1 MCGMIKANHEKGGSQ
16 MVLFEYKQ
24 GNLWAHHTLDE
35 VPNTENLTMHAHTG
49 CELYCFLRGEGY
61 YTVEGNHYL
70 LTPGTILLIRSGETH
85 MPHIRPTGAYERIA
99 VHFPAEYLAGEDP
112 ALTALFDDRPL
123 GVDNCYPPEAADLDY
138 LRSTLLR
145 LCSPTA
151 PAGESRI
158 RAYLIPVLY
167 ELAGRRG
174 QSAETLSPS
183 IRTRDPLVIGIIDYI
198 NSHLTEEFDLDEL
211 SHRFFFSKSHINKV
225 FRAETGSSVWDY
237 VVVKRL
243 HLARSLLHSGISAAG
258 AAARSGFSDYS
269 SFFRLYRR
277 RFGVSPAKDKGL

>member
-1 MCGMIKANHEKGGSQ
+1 
-16 MVLFEYKQ
+16 MVLFQYRQ
-24 GNLWAHHTLDE
+24 GDVWVHHTLDE
-35 VPNTENLTMHAHTG
+35 IPNTENLNIHAHTG

-70 LTPGTILLIRSGETH
+70 LTPGTILLMRSGEAH
-85 MPHIRPTGAYERIA
+85 MPHIRATGPYERIA
-99 VHFPAEYLAGEDP
+99 VHFPTEYLEGEDP
-112 ALTALFDDRPL
+112 SLTALFDGRPL
-123 GVDNCYPPEAADLDY
+123 GVNNCYPPEPSDLDY

-145 LCSPTA
+145 LCTPSDASP
-151 PAGESRI
+151 EKRI

-174 QSAETLSPS
+174 QNGDAVLQAARPH
-183 IRTRDPLVIGIIDYI
+183 DPLVIDVIEYI
-198 NSHLTEEFDLDEL
+198 NTHLTDPFSMADL
-211 SHRFFFSKSHINKV
+211 SQRFFFSVSHINKV

-243 HLARSLLHSGISAAG
+243 LLARSLLHSGVSAAG

-277 RFGVSPAKDKGL
+277 RFGLSPTKDKSSNAPR

>member
-1 MCGMIKANHEKGGSQ
+1 

-24 GNLWAHHTLDE
+24 GDVWVHHTLDE
-35 VPNTENLTMHAHTG
+35 IPHTENLTMHAHPG

-70 LTPGTILLIRSGETH
+70 LTPGTIMLMRSGETH

-99 VHFPAEYLAGEDP
+99 VHFPAEYLTGEDP
-112 ALTALFDDRPL
+112 VLTALFDGRPL
-123 GVDNCYPPEAADLDY
+123 GVHNCYPPEPTDLDY

-145 LCSPTA
+145 LCT
-151 PAGESRI
+151 PADSSAEKRI

-167 ELAGRRG
+167 ELAGRRRE
-174 QSAETLSPS
+174 QSGAVLPTARPH
-183 IRTRDPLVIGIIDYI
+183 DPLVIDIIEYI
-198 NSHLTEEFDLDEL
+198 NTHLTDQFSLADL
-211 SHRFFFSKSHINKV
+211 SQRFFFSVSHINKV

-237 VVVKRL
+237 VVAKRL
-243 HLARSLLHSGISAAG
+243 LLARSLLHSGVSAAG

-277 RFGVSPAKDKGL
+277 RFGLSPTKDKKTASPEG

>member
-1 MCGMIKANHEKGGSQ
+1 MCDMIRVFYRKGVAV
-16 MVLFEYKQ
+16 MVLFEYKH
-24 GNLWAHHTLDE
+24 GDVWAHHTLDE
-35 VPNTENLTMHAHTG
+35 VPNTQNMTIHAHTG

-61 YTVEGNHYL
+61 YTVEGNHYI
-70 LTPGTILLIRSGETH
+70 LTPGTILLMRSGEAH
-85 MPHIRPTGAYERIA
+85 VPHIRQSSAYERIA
-99 VHFPAEYLAGEDP
+99 VHFPAEYLADEDP
-112 ALTALFDDRPL
+112 TLTALFDDRPL
-123 GVDNCYPPEAADLDY
+123 GVGNCYPPEATDLDY

-145 LCSPTA
+145 LCTPGIHMS
-151 PAGESRI
+151 ESRI

-174 QSAETLSPS
+174 QSADTLTPPAHP
-183 IRTRDPLVIGIIDYI
+183 RDPLVIDIIDYI
-198 NSHLTEEFDLDEL
+198 NSHLTEEFDLEEL
-211 SHRFFFSKSHINKV
+211 SQRFFFSKSHINKV

-243 HLARSLLHSGISAAG
+243 LLARSLLHSGVSAAG

-277 RFGVSPAKDKGL
+277 RFGMSPTKDKKT

>member
-1 MCGMIKANHEKGGSQ
+1 

-24 GNLWAHHTLDE
+24 GDVWVHHTRDE
-35 VPNTENLTMHAHTG
+35 IPHTENLTIHAHSG
-49 CELYCFLRGEGY
+49 CELYCFLQGEGY
-61 YTVEGNHYL
+61 YTVEGNHYQL
-70 LTPGTILLIRSGETH
+70 SPGTILLMRSGETH

-99 VHFPAEYLAGEDP
+99 VHFPTAYLMEEDP

-123 GVDNCYPPEAADLDY
+123 GVHNCYPPEPSDLDY

-145 LCSPTA
+145 LCTPSEGDT
-151 PAGESRI
+151 EKRI

-167 ELAGRRG
+167 ELAGRRVRQTG
-174 QSAETLSPS
+174 AVLPTARPH
-183 IRTRDPLVIGIIDYI
+183 DPLVIDVIEYI
-198 NSHLTEEFDLDEL
+198 NTHLTEEFSLEDL
-211 SHRFFFSKSHINKV
+211 SRRFFFSISHINKV

-243 HLARSLLHSGISAAG
+243 LLARSLLHSGVSAAG

-277 RFGVSPAKDKGL
+277 RFGLSPTKDRKTFTPN